1 MIPNCFVTRVQPPQS
16 AAVLPQSP
24 SIADPKPHPVV
35 LMARWARSP
44 RWLLGIAALS
54 VSGLG
59 PVVWPEAAIANK
71 FPTYCQQTTA
81 AIAQKEQLR
90 KAAIAGNKEAQ
101 KKYEVLLKQHG
112 DRLRQ
117 CRQQGWPREQAIW
130 IRLYPCDARP
140 GVLEAVLD
148 RIVDRGYNQ
157 VYLESFYSGKV
168 LLPAN
173 KNPTPWPSV
182 LAGSG
187 NDNMDLLARAI
198 QKGQQRGLRVH
209 SWVFGLNFGAN
220 YVRRPD
226 RQSTLA
232 RNGLGQTSLTANV
245 QGGLSVD
252 FGQYNP
258 DEVFVD
264 PYSAQARQDY
274 AVMLGAIAQRKPAS
288 VLMDYIRYPRGYGAA
303 SVASK
308 VQDLWVYGEASQQA
322 LLNRAQNSSGA
333 ALLQQYLSQG
343 RLKPEDF
350 QTTQLSGDR
359 NPLWQGIAPV
369 MNVKQISSGQQV
381 GQIQDELWRLS
392 VAHAA
397 QGVVDF
403 VNDAIAVNRQHGL
416 RSGVVFFPEGNQR
429 VGQGFDSRLQ
439 LWDRFSSS
447 PEWHPMAYGVCGNT
461 GCIMQQIKRVLDNA
475 PPGIQ
480 VKPVLAGIWQR
491 PTSNRPS
498 LEDQMQVLQY
508 MAPQLNSV
516 SHFAFSWQEPGSD
529 RDRKACVIR

>member
-1 MIPNCFVTRVQPPQS
+1 MIPNCSVTRVQPSFANSCLRQVKPTRS
-16 AAVLPQSP
+16 ATRKFGQPGE
-24 SIADPKPHPVV
+24 
-35 LMARWARSP
+35 RRSP
-44 RWLLGIAALS
+44 RWVGVSVAVLLG
-54 VSGLG
+54 GLG
-59 PVVWPEAAIANK
+59 PLVGPGAAVAEK
-71 FPTYCQQTTA
+71 FPVYCQQTAA

-90 KAAIAGNKEAQ
+90 KAAIAGNKDAQ
-101 KKYEVLLKQHG
+101 KKYDAVLKQHG
-112 DRLRQ
+112 DRLRK
-117 CRQQGWPREQAIW
+117 CRQQAWPQEQAIW
-130 IRLYPCDARP
+130 IRLYPCDAKP

-187 NDNMDLLARAI
+187 NDNVDLLARVI
-198 QKGQQRGLRVH
+198 QKGQQRGLKVH

-232 RNGLGQTSLTANV
+232 RNGLGQTSLNANI

-264 PYSAQARQDY
+264 PYSPQARQDY
-274 AVMLGAIAQRKPAS
+274 AVMLGAIAQRKPSS

-322 LLNRAQNSSGA
+322 LLNRAQNSYGA
-333 ALLQQYLSQG
+333 SLLQRYLSQG
-343 RLKPEDF
+343 RLKLEDF
-350 QTTQLSGDR
+350 QALQPLPGDR

-369 MNVKQISSGQQV
+369 MNAKQMTSGQQV

-416 RSGVVFFPEGNQR
+416 RTGVVFFPEGNQR

-475 PPGIQ
+475 PPGVQ

-498 LEDQMQVLQY
+498 LEDQMQVLRY

-529 RDRKACVIR
+529 RDRKACAIR